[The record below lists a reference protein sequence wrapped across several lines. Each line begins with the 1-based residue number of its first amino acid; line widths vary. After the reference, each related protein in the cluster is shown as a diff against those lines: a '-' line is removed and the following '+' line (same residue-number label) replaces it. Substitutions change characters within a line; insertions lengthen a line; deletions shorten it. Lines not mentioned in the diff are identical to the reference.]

1 MKISEQHYISS
12 LQAYDRVVIVADR
25 IMEHILH
32 GNGNPPKELINQY
45 FDEVDNAA
53 QCLNVDRLHE
63 QVVRPNAEFYEELH
77 EKFGLTENKKKNLDN
92 TPDLF

>member
-1 MKISEQHYISS
+1 MNISEQHYISS

-63 QVVRPNAEFYEELH
+63 QVVRANSEFFEEIE
-77 EKFGLTENKKKNLDN
+77 EKFSLEDRVDS
-92 TPDLF
+92 PPIV

>member
-45 FDEVDNAA
+45 FDEVDNAG

-63 QVVRPNAEFYEELH
+63 QVVRANSEFFEEIE
-77 EKFGLTENKKKNLDN
+77 EKFSLEDRVDS
-92 TPDLF
+92 PPIV

>member
-1 MKISEQHYISS
+1 MKISEQHYIAS
-12 LQAYDRVVIVADR
+12 LQSYDRVVIVADR

-63 QVVRPNAEFYEELH
+63 QVVRANSEFFEEIE
-77 EKFGLTENKKKNLDN
+77 EKFSLEDRVDN
-92 TPDLF
+92 PPIV

>member
-1 MKISEQHYISS
+1 VNISEQHYISS

-63 QVVRPNAEFYEELH
+63 QVVRANSEFFEEIE
-77 EKFGLTENKKKNLDN
+77 EKFSLEDRVDS
-92 TPDLF
+92 PPIV